1 MAPGLC
7 AARAAS
13 PRILILAFDLGS
25 ALRSLKPQRRTGGL
39 ERRPDSALSWAGD
52 QPAVGGALLLDTSV
66 YLDVLQGRTP
76 EVVDELLTY
85 RLCHHS
91 AACLAELSHVF
102 GRLDPMHPT
111 TKSVLKVVADT
122 IEDIPA
128 HRLHAP
134 DATAWGRAG
143 MLAGLLFRLSH
154 LPKGEGHERRF
165 LNDALIFHQAG
176 LLGATVLTGN
186 VGDFD
191 YLSQFVPSVPVIFYR
206 PVTGSRPQN

>member
-1 MAPGLC
+1 M
-7 AARAAS
+7 
-13 PRILILAFDLGS
+13 AFDLGG
-25 ALRSLKPQRRTGGL
+25 ALRSLKPQRRSAGL

-52 QPAVGGALLLDTSV
+52 QSPVGGVLLLDTSV

-76 EVVDELLTY
+76 EAVDNLLTY

-91 AACLAELSHVF
+91 AVCLAELSHVF
-102 GRLDPMHPT
+102 GRLDPAHPT
-111 TKSVLKVVADT
+111 TKSVPGAVADT

-134 DATAWGRAG
+134 DANAWGRAG
-143 MLAGLLFRLSH
+143 MLAGLLFRLNH

-176 LLGATVLTGN
+176 MLGATVLTGN

-191 YLSQFVPSVPVIFYR
+191 YLSQLVPSVRVIFYR
-206 PVTGSRPQN
+206 AAPGLRPQA